1 MSIQPSIFFFFF
13 PKVFIDFISVSLSSE
28 SVSAELCGGATEAR
42 PTVVALQRLG
52 EMVGGGGGQA
62 GHSWQ
67 TREVKAASNRSQ
79 NSRLMS
85 LSGAR

>member
-1 MSIQPSIFFFFF
+1 MTKAVVYPAFYFFCF

-52 EMVGGGGGQA
+52 EMVGGG
-62 GHSWQ
+62 
-67 TREVKAASNRSQ
+67 
-79 NSRLMS
+79 NSTMVLPPPPGDPS
-85 LSGAR
+85 FFETTNG